1 MCERMIYMLSLY
13 YGEGKGK
20 TSCTIGVAIRAASK
34 DKKVLFVEF
43 IRQNEL
49 SDRKAL
55 ESMNVTVSSAP
66 IDFELVDDNADSKA
80 QISKIFRELFDT
92 AIVTVLTK
100 KFDLLILDGI
110 FDAINKGLVLES
122 EVYDFL
128 SNSPDHLEVI
138 CTGLSFGEKFRP
150 LFNHITEL
158 SDKIKEE

>member
-1 MCERMIYMLSLY
+1 MLSLY

-20 TSCTIGVAIRAASK
+20 TSCTIGAAVRAASK

-66 IDFELVDDNADSKA
+66 VEIELIDDNADSKA
-80 QISKIFRELFDT
+80 QLSKIFRELFDT
-92 AIVTVLTK
+92 AVVTVLTRQ
-100 KFDLLILDGI
+100 FDVLILDGI
-110 FDAINKGLVLES
+110 FDAVSKGLVLES
-122 EVYDFL
+122 EVYDFV
-128 SNSPDHLEVI
+128 SNAPDHLEVI
-138 CTGLSFGEKFRP
+138 CTGLSFDEKFAP

-158 SDKIKEE
+158 SDKANEE

>member
-1 MCERMIYMLSLY
+1 MLSLY

-20 TSCTIGVAIRAASK
+20 TSCTIGVAIRASSK
-34 DKKVLFVEF
+34 GKKVLFVEF

-66 IDFELVDDNADSKA
+66 VDIELIDDNADSKA

-92 AIVTVLTK
+92 AVITVLTK

-110 FDAINKGLVLES
+110 FDAVSKGLVLES
-122 EVYDFL
+122 EVYEFL

-138 CTGLSFGEKFRP
+138 CTGLSFCEKFTP

-158 SDKIKEE
+158 SDKINVE

>member
-1 MCERMIYMLSLY
+1 MLSLY
-13 YGEGKGK
+13 YGDGKGK
-20 TSCTIGVAIRAASK
+20 TICAIGAAVRAASK

-66 IDFELVDDNADSKA
+66 VEIELIDDNADSKA

-92 AIVTVLTK
+92 AVVTVLTK
-100 KFDLLILDGI
+100 QFDLLILDGI
-110 FDAINKGLVLES
+110 FDAVSKGLVLES

-128 SNSPDHLEVI
+128 SNAPDSLDVI
-138 CTGLSFGEKFRP
+138 CTGFDFEQKFMP
-150 LFNHITEL
+150 LFSHATEL
-158 SDKIKEE
+158 IDKIIEE